1 MTPSIFTELITGNSH
16 GLLSLIQH
24 FPPTCFHHSCC
35 FSYSENSTPLLDIN
49 SEASVKL
56 AQSIAQKHGEGHE
69 SIAFS
74 TLDFLHQ
81 SAPSPPSSQ
90 EDGWNLLLD
99 KGTYDAIALAPSL
112 PSGKK
117 LIDLYPERVEAAL
130 RKGGF
135 FLITCKSLCSSKV
148 L

>member
-1 MTPSIFTELITGNSH
+1 MAYLLLANNSLQPVFTTFDI
-16 GLLSLIQH
+16 SLIGKT
-24 FPPTCFHHSCC
+24 P
-35 FSYSENSTPLLDIN
+35 TPLLDID

-69 SIAFS
+69 SITFS

-81 SAPSPPSSQ
+81 PVPSPPSSPQ
-90 EDGWNLLLD
+90 LEEDGWDLLLD
-99 KGTYDAIALAPSL
+99 KGTYDAIALAPPL
-112 PSGKK
+112 PSGQK

-135 FLITCKSLCSSKV
+135 FLITCKSLCSPKV